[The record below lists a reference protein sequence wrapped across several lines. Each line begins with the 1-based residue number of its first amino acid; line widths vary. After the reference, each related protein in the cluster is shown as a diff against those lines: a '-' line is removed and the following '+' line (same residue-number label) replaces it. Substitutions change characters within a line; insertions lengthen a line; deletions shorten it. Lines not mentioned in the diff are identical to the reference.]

1 MLKNKRWL
9 LVGVIA
15 AMLVMAACAA
25 PTPTTTEAPATAAPT
40 EAMTEAPTA
49 APTEA
54 APAGPVGD
62 CDAQNAAGATSPM
75 KSIEATDDHTVV
87 FTLCNTDPAFINKI
101 AIASMGIYSAAQLES
116 TGGTGELLE
125 KPLGTGP
132 YVVSDWKK
140 GESLTL
146 TRNDKY
152 WGDKAKTATLI
163 FQVSTDATARLTTL
177 KSGDADGIDNVA
189 PTDFDTV
196 KNDSTLQ
203 LTLRP
208 GVNLGYLGMNNK
220 YPPFNDVHVRR
231 AVAQAIDRDR
241 YLKFFP
247 AGSTVANFFTPCVLP
262 HGCSGD
268 PWYKFDPAAAKAEL
282 QLADDA
288 AVRNGFATKLYLRDA
303 SRAYQPQPQQMA
315 QDLKDQLKANLNV
328 DVTIEIQDSPTFLSN
343 AANGKL
349 DGLVM
354 IGWIAD
360 YPHITDYLDYH
371 FGANGKRFGD
381 PYADIYNLLGEASKL
396 TDADKAD
403 ALYVQANAKVKELAP
418 MVPLVNGVSGVAWK
432 ADVVNPNV
440 SPLSLEVFDQV
451 DPGGRDTFVF
461 IQNAEPPGLYCADET
476 DGEAVR
482 VCNQI
487 NESLY
492 RFKPGTLEAEPA
504 LATECAPDAD
514 LKVWTCKIREN
525 VTFSDGSPLTANDVV
540 QSFTVQWDA
549 SNPLHKG
556 NTGTY
561 EFFDLLF
568 GIINKPAS

>member
-25 PTPTTTEAPATAAPT
+25 PTPTTTEAPATAAPVV
-40 EAMTEAPTA
+40 TEAPATA

-54 APAGPVGD
+54 PPAGPVGD
-62 CDAQNAAGATSPM
+62 CAAQTAEGATSPIE
-75 KSIEATDDHTVV
+75 SIVASDDHTVV
-87 FTLCNTDPAFINKI
+87 FTLCNPDPAFLNKI
-101 AIASMGIYSAAQLES
+101 AIASMGVYSAAQLES
-116 TGGTGELLE
+116 TGGSGELLE

-132 YVVSDWKK
+132 YVVSDWKR
-140 GESLTL
+140 GESITL
-146 TRNDKY
+146 TRNDSY
-152 WGDKAKTATLI
+152 WGDKAKAQTLI
-163 FQVSTDATARLTTL
+163 IQFAADATARLTSL

-189 PTDFDTV
+189 PSDIDGV
-196 KNDSTLQ
+196 KADPTLQ
-203 LTLRP
+203 LSTRAP
-208 GVNLGYLGMNNK
+208 VNLGYLGMNNK

-247 AGSTVANFFTPCVLP
+247 AGSSVADFFTPCAIP
-262 HGCSGD
+262 MGCVGD

-303 SRAYQPQPQQMA
+303 SRSYQPTPQQLA
-315 QDLKDQLKANLNV
+315 QDIKDQLKANLNV
-328 DVTIEIQDSPTFLSN
+328 DVTIEVQESGTFL
-343 AANGKL
+343 AAASDGTL

-360 YPHITDYLDYH
+360 YPHVTDYLDYH
-371 FGANGKRFGD
+371 FNANGKRFGE
-381 PYADIYNLLGEASKL
+381 PYPELYNILGEASKL
-396 TDADKAD
+396 TDATKAE

-418 MVPLVNGVSGVAWK
+418 MVPLVSGAAGVAWK
-432 ADVVNPNV
+432 ADVVEPNV
-440 SPLSLEVFDQV
+440 SPLSLEVFAPV
-451 DPGGRDTFVF
+451 DPGGRDTLVF

-482 VCNQI
+482 VCNQV

-504 LATECAPDAD
+504 LATECTPDAD

-540 QSFTVQWDA
+540 ESFVVQWDA

-556 NTGTY
+556 NTGSY
-561 EFFDLLF
+561 DFFGAVVSSVMF
-568 GIINKPAS
+568 